1 MSTKPGRN
9 EPCPCGSGRKVKFCC
24 GRDAAAARATATPR
38 PSPAKPAEQ
47 FLARAQHFIRIGQPH
62 EAIEP
67 LLLAAKALPGDPV
80 IANDLGVAYL
90 VVAGSPRPSRGHV
103 VRSRCGPTFALGHF
117 NLGLALEQMGEHDA
131 ALAAQYQAIAL
142 RPGLAEAHGQVG
154 DLLARKLEHDEAARS
169 YERAHAAQPDSDFGR
184 RCEALAL
191 VEREPRSEAEGR
203 LSALI
208 ARDASNGEA
217 HLVLG
222 DLLNEAGRF
231 DEAGEPSSESS
242 RWPRGGEPPITA
254 SCRRGGSPRRPA
266 ARRPDPVAAGRRAAS
281 SESAADDAPLR
292 GRQGAR
298 RSEGLRRVRSDSST
312 PPTRSGGASAP
323 FRSRRL
329 RAAGRPADRAFHA
342 ASSSSPAR
350 RSGNDDETP
359 VLVLGMP
366 RSGTT
371 LIERIVSSHP
381 QVAGGGELPFWN
393 EHGPPGPTPRRTGS
407 RRPPD
412 APGDYFACCAPSAR
426 TPLRVTD
433 KMPFNFLWIGL
444 VHLLL
449 PDARIVHCRRN
460 PVDTCLSIYTT
471 HFASN
476 WAVRERPRRPRLVL
490 PAVPAAD
497 GPLARS
503 APARPPARRRLR
515 GRDRRARAGRPAARS
530 RSAASTGTRRACSPS
545 ATATSCGRP
554 ASGRRDS
561 PSTARSVERWRQ
573 LRAVARRA
581 ARAAAGSLDDR
592 A

>member
-90 VVAGSPRPSRGHV
+90 CGRRFAEAVTWLR
-103 VRSRCGPTFALGHF
+103 RSIAMRPTFALGHF

-154 DLLARKLEHDEAARS
+154 DLLARKLEHDDAARS

-231 DEAGEPSSESS
+231 DEAREHFERVVTLAPGRGAAHYRLVSSKRLTESD
-242 RWPRGGEPPITA
+242 
-254 SCRRGGSPRRPA
+254 RPLV
-266 ARRPDPVAAGRRAAS
+266 ARILSQLEREGLEESQRMTLHFAAGKALDDLKDYAGAIGQFDAANQIRR
-281 SESAADDAPLR
+281 R
-292 GRQGAR
+292 H
-298 RSEGLRRVRSDSST
+298 
-312 PPTRSGGASAP
+312 AP
-323 FRSRRL
+323 FQRDVLERL
-329 RAAGRPADRAFHA
+329 VDRLIARFTPEFFKSHA
-342 ASSSSPAR
+342 SL
-350 RSGNDDETP
+350 GKHDETP

-381 QVAGGGELPFWN
+381 QVAGGGELSFWD
-393 EHGPPGPTPRRTGS
+393 EHGRAWADAGTDRLAEAADPYLRILRAIGS
-407 RRPPD
+407 D
-412 APGDYFACCAPSAR
+412 AA
-426 TPLRVTD
+426 RVTD

-444 VHLLL
+444 LQLLL
-449 PDARIVHCRRN
+449 PDARIIHCRRN

-476 WAVRERPRRPRLVL
+476 WAGTSDRGDLVAYYRQYSRLMRHWHAVL
-490 PAVPAAD
+490 PPDRLLDVDYEDATAA
-497 GPLARS
+497 PE
-503 APARPPARRRLR
+503 PVARRLIAFCGLDWDPACLQPDRN
-515 GRDRRARAGRPAARS
+515 RDVIRT
-530 RSAASTGTRRACSPS
+530 ASTWQ
-545 ATATSCGRP
+545 
-554 ASGRRDS
+554 
-561 PSTARSVERWRQ
+561 ARQPIYRSSVERWRSYEPWLGA
-573 LRAVARRA
+573 LRELLPAR
-581 ARAAAGSLDDR
+581 
-592 A
+592 